1 MVKYAG
7 MNLLYVAINSAVERG
22 VSEQTISLLLLF
34 PLIAALVAFSRQ
46 VIGLVGFGMLIPV
59 LVTAAFLSTGVFTG
73 LLLFLVVLA
82 TATVARLVLKKVK
95 IPYLPR
101 LAMVVWSVSL
111 VTLLILLVSPNLSI
125 DKLASIGI
133 FPILLMVMLA
143 ESFVET
149 QITRTWSTAAL
160 MTAETLGIALLGYGI
175 VTMPAVQS
183 FALTNPFWTVFLTL
197 LLDYL
202 IGRYKGLRIMEIWR
216 FRKIL
221 K

>member
-1 MVKYAG
+1 

-22 VSEQTISLLLLF
+22 VSEQTIAMLLLF
-34 PLIAALVAFSRQ
+34 PLVAALVAFSRQ

-59 LVTAAFLSTGVFTG
+59 LVTAAFLSTGVFAG
-73 LLLFLVVLA
+73 LLLFLLVLG
-82 TATVARLVLKKVK
+82 TATVARLVLKRIR

-111 VTLLILLVSPNLSI
+111 VTLLILLVAPSLSI

-160 MTAETLGIALLGYGI
+160 MTTETLGIALLGYGI
-175 VTMPAVQS
+175 VTMPVVQN
-183 FALTNPFWTVFLTL
+183 FALTNPFWTVLLTL

-202 IGRYKGLRIMEIWR
+202 IGRYKGLRIMEVWR
-216 FRKIL
+216 FRKIIV
-221 K
+221 KNS

>member
-1 MVKYAG
+1 

-22 VSEQTISLLLLF
+22 VSEQTIAMLLLF
-34 PLIAALVAFSRQ
+34 PLVAALVAFSRQ

-59 LVTAAFLSTGVFTG
+59 LVTAAFLSTGVFAG
-73 LLLFLVVLA
+73 LLLFLLVLG
-82 TATVARLVLKKVK
+82 TATVARLVLKRIR

-111 VTLLILLVSPNLSI
+111 VTLLILLVAPSLSI

-175 VTMPAVQS
+175 VTMPVVQN
-183 FALTNPFWTVFLTL
+183 FALTNPFWTVLLTL

-202 IGRYKGLRIMEIWR
+202 IGRYKGLRIMEVWR

-221 K
+221 VKNS

>member
-1 MVKYAG
+1 

-22 VSEQTISLLLLF
+22 VSEQTIAMLLLF
-34 PLIAALVAFSRQ
+34 PLVAALVAFSRQ

-59 LVTAAFLSTGVFTG
+59 LVTAAFLSTGVFAG
-73 LLLFLVVLA
+73 LLLFLLVLG
-82 TATVARLVLKKVK
+82 TATVARLVLKRIR

-111 VTLLILLVSPNLSI
+111 VTLLILLVAPSLSI

-175 VTMPAVQS
+175 VTMPVVQN
-183 FALTNPFWTVFLTL
+183 FALTNPFWTVLLTL

-202 IGRYKGLRIMEIWR
+202 IGRYKGLRIMEVWR
-216 FRKIL
+216 FRKIIV
-221 K
+221 KNS

>member
-1 MVKYAG
+1 

-22 VSEQTISLLLLF
+22 VSEQTIAMLLLF
-34 PLIAALVAFSRQ
+34 PLVAALVAFSRQ

-59 LVTAAFLSTGVFTG
+59 LVTAAFLSTGVFAG
-73 LLLFLVVLA
+73 LLLFLLVLG
-82 TATVARLVLKKVK
+82 TATVARLVLKRIR

-111 VTLLILLVSPNLSI
+111 VTLLILLVAPSLSI

-175 VTMPAVQS
+175 VTMPVVQN
-183 FALTNPFWTVFLTL
+183 FALTNPFWTVLLTL

-202 IGRYKGLRIMEIWR
+202 IGRYKGLRIMEVWR

-221 K
+221 NFKF